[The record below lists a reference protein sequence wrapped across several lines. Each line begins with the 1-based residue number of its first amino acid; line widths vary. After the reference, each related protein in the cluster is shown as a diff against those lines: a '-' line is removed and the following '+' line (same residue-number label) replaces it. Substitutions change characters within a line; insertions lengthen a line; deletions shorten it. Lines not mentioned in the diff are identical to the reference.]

1 MQLPVDV
8 MLNVTLNAVAIC
20 FPYIV
25 KEASPTRL
33 EMGKL
38 DRPLVISLCCTVECS
53 AEHSEGII
61 LCMFYQTLLLP

>member
-1 MQLPVDV
+1 MLKNRFALPGVQLPVDVMLNV

-25 KEASPTRL
+25 REASPTRL

-38 DRPLVISLCCTVECS
+38 DRPLVTSLCCTVDMQC
-53 AEHSEGII
+53 
-61 LCMFYQTLLLP
+61 